1 MSTFDRSLRLFN
13 LLSASPQLSINV
25 LLKIKTKM
33 LNKYFIFFIQLS
45 IVEFIL
51 LINVQIP
58 TIVGILTFMSTI
70 NVLLIFYLNV
80 YIVVL

>member
-1 MSTFDRSLRLFN
+1 
-13 LLSASPQLSINV
+13 
-25 LLKIKTKM
+25 M